1 MVKIRWG
8 VDPVREKILLGV
20 SDYEKETFISG
31 TLSTQEYMEQRNEGD
46 CAFKN
51 LAEIKQANMEE
62 GQRVG
67 EEVKKKH
74 GL

>member
-1 MVKIRWG
+1 MLKIRWG
-8 VDPVREKILLGV
+8 VDPVEEKILLGV
-20 SDYEKETFISG
+20 SDYEKGTFISS
-31 TLSTQEYMEQRNEGD
+31 TLNPKEYMEQRDEGD

-51 LAEIKQANMEE
+51 LEEIKQANMEE

-67 EEVKKKH
+67 EEVKRKL